1 MSVLDEVKGAA
12 PTATPAA
19 PGDVAPAAVAG
30 PATSAVPDTKG
41 RGRAVGALAVASAID
56 NSENSL
62 INTFFPLIRDA
73 FGLSLGALGVLASL
87 SRFARMIF
95 GPAWALAADRFGR
108 KKVLFIVTG
117 VWGLWTAAAGLAPDF
132 TWLVILYGI
141 GVIGTVASEPIVN
154 GLLGDM
160 FDDRTRGRA
169 FGTVRSVGSLLGMVL
184 GPAIALFANDP
195 NGWRY
200 GMFTMGGLSVLSGIL
215 ILLLVKEPNR
225 TSSIS
230 DDPDIGRFKLSDAA
244 KLFKIPTIGLLAGML
259 PLVTSLVLFS
269 FFVTFMVD
277 VRGWSVPSAAVLMS
291 VFSAGMALSAFLGGL
306 IGDLFVRRF
315 GAKGRIILMQLY
327 LVAMAGMSYVALQLD
342 WGKGVAAYVVVF
354 AFGLV
359 ASVGFS
365 ACVLPMVSTV
375 APKQL
380 SATAFAVLFSLI
392 QGAISALMTLA
403 MGFLSDVLGLQQVM
417 LYLVTVPYLINAG
430 YWFLFYRV
438 YPKDAAKQAE
448 RTAAIEAGT
457 F

>member
-1 MSVLDEVKGAA
+1 MSVLDEVKGAGRTATADPVA
-12 PTATPAA
+12 PTGPVATETPE
-19 PGDVAPAAVAG
+19 
-30 PATSAVPDTKG
+30 TKG
-41 RGRAVGALAVASAID
+41 RGKAVGALAVAGAID

-73 FGLSLGALGVLASL
+73 FGLSLGALGILASL
-87 SRFARMIF
+87 ARFARMIF
-95 GPAWALAADRFGR
+95 GPAWALAADRYGR

-117 VWGLWTAAAGLAPDF
+117 VWGLWTAAAGLAPNF

-154 GLLGDM
+154 GLLGDL
-160 FDDRTRGRA
+160 FDDKTRGRA
-169 FGTVRSVGSLLGMVL
+169 FGTVRGIGSVLGMIL

-215 ILLLVKEPNR
+215 ILLFVKEPKR
-225 TSSIS
+225 QSSIS
-230 DDPDIGRFKLSDAA
+230 DDPDVGRFKISDAA

-269 FFVTFMVD
+269 FFVTYMVD
-277 VRGWSVPSAAVLMS
+277 VRGWDIPGAAILWS
-291 VFSAGMALSAFLGGL
+291 VFAAGMAVSAFVGGL
-306 IGDLFVRRF
+306 LGDLFVRKF
-315 GAKGRIILMQLY
+315 GAKGRIILMQIY
-327 LVAMAGMSYVALQLD
+327 LVAMAGMSYVALQMD
-342 WGKGVAAYVVVF
+342 WGKGFAIYAVIF
-354 AFGLV
+354 AFGLI

-403 MGFLSDVLGLQQVM
+403 MGFLADALGLQQVM
-417 LYLVTVPYLINAG
+417 LYLVTVPYLLNAG

>member
-1 MSVLDEVKGAA
+1 MSVLDETK
-12 PTATPAA
+12 
-19 PGDVAPAAVAG
+19 VAG
-30 PATSAVPDTKG
+30 PAATATPGEVAAAAVTGPATSEVPDTEG
-41 RGRAVGALAVASAID
+41 RGKAVGALAVASAID

-87 SRFARMIF
+87 SRFARMVF

-117 VWGLWTAAAGLAPDF
+117 GWGLWTAAAGLAPNF

-200 GMFTMGGLSVLSGIL
+200 GMFTMGGLSVLSGVL
-215 ILLLVKEPNR
+215 ILLFVKEPKRR
-225 TSSIS
+225 TSIS
-230 DDPDIGRFKLSDAA
+230 DDPDVGRFKISDAA

-269 FFVTFMVD
+269 FFVTYMVD
-277 VRGWSVPSAAVLMS
+277 VRGWDIPGAAILWS
-291 VFSAGMALSAFLGGL
+291 VFAAGMAVSAFVGGL
-306 IGDLFVRRF
+306 LGDLFVRRF

-327 LVAMAGMSYVALQLD
+327 LVAMAGMSYVALQMD
-342 WGKGVAAYVVVF
+342 WGKGVAVYAVIF
-354 AFGLV
+354 SFGLI

-417 LYLVTVPYLINAG
+417 LYLVTIPYLINAG